1 MSYNPYGGQGGYPPY
16 PAGGQTG
23 YPGGPPAYGAPGQQ
37 APGYPYPG
45 AQPGQGGPAGP
56 PGGYGYPTQP
66 GGYPAPGGGY
76 PGQGGGYPGQ
86 GGGYPGQGGGYPGQ
100 GGGYPGQGGGYPGQG
115 GQGQGGGYPGQGGGY
130 PGQGGQGQGGGYP
143 GQGGGYPGQ
152 GGQGQGGGYPGQGG
166 GYPGQG
172 GGYPGQGGQGQGG
185 GYPGQGGGYPGQGGG
200 YPGQGGGY
208 PGQGGGYPGQVGAYP
223 GQVAGNPNP
232 LPGSQGHGISRGSGP
247 YQPGNRTY
255 MEKSQGTIRAA
266 PGFNAAEDA
275 AALRKAMKGFG
286 TNEQAIIDVLCRR
299 SNAQRQQIAVQY
311 KSGYGKDLTKDLGK
325 ELGGNFEDV
334 ILSLMTP
341 PFEYLAK
348 ELHEA
353 MSGAGTDEDTLFET
367 LCTHTNA
374 ELNGIKAAYEH
385 SMEARAT
392 GMSPP
397 TLTRQRRPQAQAL
410 YKAGEKKRGTDEET
424 FTVIVA
430 TQSAAQLHAIMA
442 EYEKLSKKSLLDAIS
457 SETSGDYR
465 QALLAVVK
473 SSLNRPAYFAERIRD
488 TMKGMGTR
496 DGDLI
501 RLIVSRAEYDLANI
515 KQEYLRRYGHAME
528 KDVSSETSGDYKK
541 ALVMIIEGN

>member
-1 MSYNPYGGQGGYPPY
+1 M
-16 PAGGQTG
+16 
-23 YPGGPPAYGAPGQQ
+23 
-37 APGYPYPG
+37 
-45 AQPGQGGPAGP
+45 AQ
-56 PGGYGYPTQP
+56 
-66 GGYPAPGGGY
+66 
-76 PGQGGGYPGQ
+76 
-86 GGGYPGQGGGYPGQ
+86 
-100 GGGYPGQGGGYPGQG
+100 
-115 GQGQGGGYPGQGGGY
+115 
-130 PGQGGQGQGGGYP
+130 
-143 GQGGGYPGQ
+143 
-152 GGQGQGGGYPGQGG
+152 
-166 GYPGQG
+166 
-172 GGYPGQGGQGQGG
+172 
-185 GYPGQGGGYPGQGGG
+185 
-200 YPGQGGGY
+200 
-208 PGQGGGYPGQVGAYP
+208 
-223 GQVAGNPNP
+223 
-232 LPGSQGHGISRGSGP
+232 
-247 YQPGNRTY
+247 
-255 MEKSQGTIRAA
+255 SQGTIRAA

-385 SMEARAT
+385 MYSRPLESSVRSEASSNFKLLLTAILQANRDE
-392 GMSPP
+392 SPHADP
-397 TLTRQRRPQAQAL
+397 AKAANQAQAL